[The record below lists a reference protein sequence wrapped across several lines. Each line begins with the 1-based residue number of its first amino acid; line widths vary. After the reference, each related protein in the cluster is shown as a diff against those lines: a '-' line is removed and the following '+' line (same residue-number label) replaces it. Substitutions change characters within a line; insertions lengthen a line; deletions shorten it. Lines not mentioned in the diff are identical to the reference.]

1 MAYRVDGYRGVAWYR
16 ARKSRDGVAFMTMV
30 GDDRV
35 FEFDCDDVHRIGDD
49 QYCSICG
56 QIGCQHEA

>member
-1 MAYRVDGYRGVAWYR
+1 MAYQVDGYQGVAWYR
-16 ARKSRDGVAFMTMV
+16 ARKSRDGRAFMTMV

-35 FEFDCDDVHRIGDD
+35 FEFDCGDVHRIKDD